1 MGPTTLALSIIG
13 IAVVLAAAT
22 FLVKG
27 LFTPEKVGEKY
38 AGSTE
43 SKNVF
48 IKKYK
53 EADFNYFS
61 GTFSRLGLIAVLL
74 TLIFAF
80 NFSNK
85 EDDSGFVYQLDEDE
99 EVEIDIPNTQQV
111 QPPPP
116 PPPPPPPQI
125 EVVEDEEIIE
135 EEPVIEETEVDMD
148 EEVIVEEIVVEV
160 EEVIEEPEP
169 EPEEPEIFT
178 VVEQQPEFPGGQA
191 ELLKYLGKN
200 INYPPIAQENGIEG
214 TAVLRFVVNETGA
227 ITDVQVIRDIG
238 GGCGAEAVR
247 VVKSMPKWKPGRQRG
262 KPVKVYFTLPVR
274 FKLE

>member
-1 MGPTTLALSIIG
+1 MGISTIILAIAG
-13 IAVVLAAAT
+13 IAVILTGLIFAIRKYSDP
-22 FLVKG
+22 VKI
-27 LFTPEKVGEKY
+27 GEKY
-38 AGSTE
+38 ANSE
-43 SKNVF
+43 ERKSIF

-53 EADFNYFS
+53 EADIEYYK
-61 GTFSRLGLIAVLL
+61 GPVMRVGLIAVLL
-74 TLIFAF
+74 TLILAF
-80 NFSNK
+80 NYSNRK
-85 EDDSGFVYQLDEDE
+85 KSDGNIYNIDQE
-99 EVEIDIPNTQQV
+99 EIIEQDIPVTQQV

-135 EEPVIEETEVDMD
+135 DAPVIEDLEVKMD
-148 EEVIVEEIVVEV
+148 EEVVAKPVKVEV
-160 EEVIEEPEP
+160 EIVEEPEP

-178 VVEQQPEFPGGQA
+178 VVEQQPEFPGGQG
-191 ELLKYLGKN
+191 ELLAYLGKN

-214 TAVLRFVVNETGA
+214 TVVVRFVVNETGG
-227 ITDVQVIRDIG
+227 ISDIQIVRDIG

-262 KPVKVYFTLPVR
+262 KAVKVYFTLPVR